1 MEKKNNSGILSMI
14 GILVLIIIL
23 YNSMFSGRARM
34 DKNLQDLSN
43 TKKFLSTE
51 VDKEVLDYLYE
62 QKGYTMM
69 KKSEAKE
76 YKKLGNVRM
85 IGKNDNTINTF
96 DVYVKG
102 EDEYAINMRGI
113 YIVQFAG
120 TNLFKHIADVKT
132 VWNKNSFF
140 ALSN

>member
-23 YNSMFSGRARM
+23 YNSMFSSRARM

-43 TKKFLSTE
+43 TKEFLSTE
-51 VDKEVLDYLYE
+51 VDKDVLDYLYK

-69 KKSEAKE
+69 KKKDSKE

-113 YIVQFAG
+113 YMQVLNMKG
-120 TNLFKHIADVKT
+120 K
-132 VWNKNSFF
+132 
-140 ALSN
+140 